1 MGCSYW
7 LVMPVCSSLFC
18 IETWLFSGPK
28 DFMFCEWSHQKIQ
41 RPSSPTCS
49 LCPAYLSFT
58 CGHGLVDLSYFSA
71 REAQSTLQRADLI
84 RSIDLQ
90 QVTLLW
96 ISTAWAQ
103 KELHIFCAAFNK
115 YSTYRS
121 PSKPPLTPLG
131 FISCRSLCFVVKA
144 LGKSFKCWKYS
155 HSSLQTPHE
164 VSTTGKSFPG
174 LWEDLGRASFQGWT
188 VEPSG
193 PSDPSVNGDTKAYQK
208 SILKRAK
215 CHSQY
220 YPFHTCNTLLKGKY
234 SSLLL
239 LLSFHPSLFRLF
251 SLSWLSSSC
260 SRGFIPGWHPFGIS
274 HKYTVARG
282 CYLAVPK

>member
-1 MGCSYW
+1 MK
-7 LVMPVCSSLFC
+7 P
-18 IETWLFSGPK
+18 PK
-28 DFMFCEWSHQKIQ
+28 DSKTLISYVKFVSCIFVFYLWALTGRFIIFFCQ
-41 RPSSPTCS
+41 RSSIH
-49 LCPAYLSFT
+49 FT
-58 CGHGLVDLSYFSA
+58 GGRSYQIHWF
-71 REAQSTLQRADLI
+71 
-84 RSIDLQ
+84 
-90 QVTLLW
+90 
-96 ISTAWAQ
+96 TAGDTAVNFHSMGT

-115 YSTYRS
+115 YITYRS

-131 FISCRSLCFVVKA
+131 FISCRSLCFVVKT

-174 LWEDLGRASFQGWT
+174 LWEDLGRASFRGWT
-188 VEPSG
+188 VEPNG

-208 SILKRAK
+208 SILKRPK

-239 LLSFHPSLFRLF
+239 LLSFHPSLFRPF
-251 SLSWLSSSC
+251 SLSWLFSSC